1 MTAVEGNPILSPSR
15 LVCPRGL
22 RPAEMEVQTDMS
34 SNVNVI
40 LTMDCEPALF
50 ECSPLAI
57 ELSGTGP
64 ATYEAGESSIRGYV
78 EAADREGY
86 PVTLFAHPEVAV
98 AQTALLL
105 ELQDAGACLGMHLH
119 PYKFDTVR
127 YPRDL
132 GAFSAE
138 QQTELISAAS
148 EVWSDALGQHPRFF
162 RGGVFSANDATFG
175 VLVGLGFEGGS
186 LSCPGR
192 VLPEAMAIWAGAEL
206 YPHRANL
213 SFRHIEG
220 DSNFIE
226 VPISA
231 DPSRPMERGD
241 RREPGFEW
249 PYVPSRLYDHRAVAR
264 NVIARSIDDGATFP
278 TYITNTHQ
286 DQDYADPEHPASVN
300 LQTIFRTLRDAAS
313 EHGIGLT
320 GRTIAD
326 MCDLVRSD
334 DPHCDS

>member
-1 MTAVEGNPILSPSR
+1 
-15 LVCPRGL
+15 
-22 RPAEMEVQTDMS
+22 MS
-34 SNVNVI
+34 SDINVI

-64 ATYEAGESSIRGYV
+64 ATYQFGESSIRGYV
-78 EAADREGY
+78 ETADREGY

-127 YPRDL
+127 YPKDL
-132 GAFSAE
+132 GAFTAE

-175 VLVGLGFEGGS
+175 VLVELGFEGGS

-220 DSNFIE
+220 DSDFIE
-226 VPISA
+226 IPHIGGPLEA
-231 DPSRPMERGD
+231 NGARGQ
-241 RREPGFEW
+241 
-249 PYVPSRLYDHRAVAR
+249 A
-264 NVIARSIDDGATFP
+264 
-278 TYITNTHQ
+278 
-286 DQDYADPEHPASVN
+286 
-300 LQTIFRTLRDAAS
+300 
-313 EHGIGLT
+313 
-320 GRTIAD
+320 
-326 MCDLVRSD
+326 
-334 DPHCDS
+334 